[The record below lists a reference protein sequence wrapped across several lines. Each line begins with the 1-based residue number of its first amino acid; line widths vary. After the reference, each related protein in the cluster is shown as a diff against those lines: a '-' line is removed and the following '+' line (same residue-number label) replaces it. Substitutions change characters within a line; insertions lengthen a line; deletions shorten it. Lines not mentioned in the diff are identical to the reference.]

1 MTTLMNTDEKFYE
14 DDNGVYFKSGYL
26 SQWYEAP
33 FIIDDTNYNCCEKFM
48 MYQKAIYFQDY
59 EIAKE
64 ILNTNDPKEHK
75 KLGRMVKNF
84 DEEKWNN
91 ICELVVYK
99 ANYAKFTQNLNL
111 KEKLLKTGKKI
122 IVECSP
128 YDNIWGNGLDI
139 TNTLKTSPENW
150 KGTNK
155 LGRILMVVRDNIMNN
170 YYS

>member
-1 MTTLMNTDEKFYE
+1 MNTDEKFYE
-14 DDNGVYFKSGYL
+14 DNNGVYFKSGYL

-33 FIIDDTNYNCCEKFM
+33 IIIDDINYNCCEKFM

-59 EIAKE
+59 EIAKN

-75 KLGRMVKNF
+75 KFGRMVKNF

-91 ICELVVYK
+91 ICELIVYR
-99 ANYAKFTQNLNL
+99 ANYVKFTQNLNL
-111 KEKLLKTGKKI
+111 KEKLLKTGDKI

-128 YDNIWGNGLDI
+128 YDQIWGNGLDI

-155 LGRILMVVRDNIMNN
+155 LGKILMVVRDNIKK
-170 YYS
+170 SLQ

>member
-1 MTTLMNTDEKFYE
+1 
-14 DDNGVYFKSGYL
+14 
-26 SQWYEAP
+26 
-33 FIIDDTNYNCCEKFM
+33 
-48 MYQKAIYFQDY
+48 
-59 EIAKE
+59 
-64 ILNTNDPKEHK
+64 
-75 KLGRMVKNF
+75 MVKNF

-170 YYS
+170 YE